1 MVRVRGKARKVKKQP
16 ILFWDIIE
24 INGVKYKAGITRE
37 QREKLDMWTYEYDAN
52 THKPVED
59 AAKLMAR
66 AHLRI
71 IESQQ

>member
-1 MVRVRGKARKVKKQP
+1 MGVRSKKKQVKP

-24 INGVKYKAGITRE
+24 INGVKYKAGISRE
-37 QREKLDMWTYEYDAN
+37 QREKLDRWVYEYDEKA
-52 THKPVED
+52 HKPVKD
-59 AAKLMAR
+59 AAKFMAR

>member
-1 MVRVRGKARKVKKQP
+1 MVRVRGKTRKVKKRP

-24 INGVKYKAGITRE
+24 INGVKYKAGITRK
-37 QREKLDMWTYEYDAN
+37 QREQLDKWVYGYDEKA
-52 THKPVED
+52 HKPVKD
-59 AAKLMAR
+59 AAKFMAR

>member
-24 INGVKYKAGITRE
+24 INGVKYKAGITRK
-37 QREKLDMWTYEYDAN
+37 QREQLDRWTYEYDTS
-52 THKPVED
+52 THKPVKD
-59 AAKLMAR
+59 AAKFMAR

-71 IESQQ
+71 IESRK

>member
-1 MVRVRGKARKVKKQP
+1 MVRVRGKAREVNKRPV
-16 ILFWDIIE
+16 LFWDIIE

-37 QREKLDMWTYEYDAN
+37 QCEQLDRWVYVYDENA
-52 THKPVED
+52 HKQIKD
-59 AAKLMAR
+59 AAKFMAR

>member
-37 QREKLDMWTYEYDAN
+37 QREQLDIWVYVYDEKV
-52 THKPVED
+52 HKPVKD
-59 AAKLMAR
+59 AAKFMAR

-71 IESQQ
+71 IESRQ

>member
-1 MVRVRGKARKVKKQP
+1 MARVRGKTRKVKKQS

-24 INGVKYKAGITRE
+24 INGVKYKAGITRK
-37 QREKLDMWTYEYDAN
+37 QREQLDKWVYEYDEKA
-52 THKPVED
+52 HKPVKD
-59 AAKLMAR
+59 AAEFMAR

>member
-1 MVRVRGKARKVKKQP
+1 MARVRGKTRKVKKQS

-24 INGVKYKAGITRE
+24 INGVKYKAGITRK
-37 QREKLDMWTYEYDAN
+37 QREQLDKWVYEYDEKA
-52 THKPVED
+52 HKPVKD
-59 AAKLMAR
+59 AAKFMAR

>member
-1 MVRVRGKARKVKKQP
+1 MRSKTRKVKKQP

-24 INGVKYKAGITRE
+24 INGAKYKAGITRE
-37 QREKLDMWTYEYDAN
+37 QCEQLDRWVYVYDEKA
-52 THKPVED
+52 HKPVKD
-59 AAKLMAR
+59 AAKFMAR